1 MVEEQ
6 VPNAFGD
13 GAPTRL
19 AAEHGAYR
27 ASKKGGLG
35 GLADAFTAFDRDQP
49 AGVCTV
55 RRLERH
61 VGQHGC
67 ACRRL
72 TILDLVTSSVI
83 ASSCEAGS

>member
-1 MVEEQ
+1 VQ
-6 VPNAFGD
+6 ARRAAWVD
-13 GAPTRL
+13 LPTPSPPSIAISR
-19 AAEHGAYR
+19 
-27 ASKKGGLG
+27 
-35 GLADAFTAFDRDQP
+35 P
-49 AGVCTV
+49 GVCTV

-83 ASSCEAGS
+83 AFRNRDNPTQCPFSSP